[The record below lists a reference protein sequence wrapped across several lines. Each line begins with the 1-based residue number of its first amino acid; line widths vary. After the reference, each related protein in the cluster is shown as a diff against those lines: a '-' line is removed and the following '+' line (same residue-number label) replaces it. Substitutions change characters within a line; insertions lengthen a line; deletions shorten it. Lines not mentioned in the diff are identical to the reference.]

1 MLNLSQFYNLMLNL
15 SQLYL
20 MLISLSTISYADNS
34 LDRESLRYLLKY
46 MLI

>member
-20 MLISLSTISYADNS
+20 MLNLSQLYLMLISLFIENLSDIH
-34 LDRESLRYLLKY
+34 
-46 MLI
+46 

>member
-34 LDRESLRYLLKY
+34 LFIENLSN
-46 MLI
+46 IH

>member
-20 MLISLSTISYADNS
+20 MLISLFIENLSDIH
-34 LDRESLRYLLKY
+34 
-46 MLI
+46 

>member
-20 MLISLSTISYADNS
+20 MLITLFIENLSDIH
-34 LDRESLRYLLKY
+34 
-46 MLI
+46 

>member
-34 LDRESLRYLLKY
+34 LDRESL
-46 MLI
+46 

>member
-1 MLNLSQFYNLMLNL
+1 MLNLSQFYNLMLNLSQLYLMLNL

-34 LDRESLRYLLKY
+34 LYRESL
-46 MLI
+46 

>member
-34 LDRESLRYLLKY
+34 LYRESL
-46 MLI
+46 

>member
-1 MLNLSQFYNLMLNL
+1 MLNL

-20 MLISLSTISYADNS
+20 MLISLFIENLSDIHKKT
-34 LDRESLRYLLKY
+34 